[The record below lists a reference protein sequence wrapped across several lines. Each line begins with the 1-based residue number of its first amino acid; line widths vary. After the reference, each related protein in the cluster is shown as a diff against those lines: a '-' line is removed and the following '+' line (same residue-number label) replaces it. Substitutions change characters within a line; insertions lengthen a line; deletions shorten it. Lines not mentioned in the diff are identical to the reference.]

1 MPPVDPP
8 SPAPA
13 GWPELVGLVR
23 LLRRSLPLVLGFA
36 AVTAAGAAVMAASG
50 RPVYEAA
57 ALLTLGGDRSSSG
70 FTPPVL
76 SADGILRLL
85 RSRTILAAT
94 KTALE
99 AEGAS
104 PGASLDVEAELLA
117 SRRGE
122 LGNTSL
128 LELTARA
135 VSGEEAARIANTW
148 AAVFTASELADVQR
162 AALRDALDALQ
173 VEAIKS
179 RDRHAR
185 AQDRVTSLARQL
197 ETIPATLTLKSR
209 LTEAQWLAESSRTGA
224 ATPALG
230 TVEGQQV
237 NPLHTQ
243 VGAELRTAQAEA
255 DSLGPQ
261 VAELEASLAE
271 ARRLL
276 ARLDA
281 GEVLEVDLGVLAR
294 TAPRLALPV
303 VGTVQRVQAAV
314 APRQPQPRAVGSKAA
329 LAGVGGAILGFFA
342 AALLELAR
350 GMPRSS
356 RDPAPVP

>member
-1 MPPVDPP
+1 MPSADPP

-13 GWPELVGLVR
+13 TLPELAGLVR
-23 LLRRSLPLVLGFA
+23 LLRRSLPLVAGVAVLA
-36 AVTAAGAAVMAASG
+36 ATGAALIAASG
-50 RPVYEAA
+50 GPVYESA

-76 SADGILRLL
+76 SADGYLRLL

-94 KTALE
+94 KSALDTVGGS
-99 AEGAS
+99 AGA
-104 PGASLDVEAELLA
+104 GLDVDAELLA

-128 LELTARA
+128 LELSARA
-135 VSGEEAARIANTW
+135 DSGEEAARIANTW
-148 AAVFTASELADVQR
+148 AAVFAASELADVQR

-185 AQDRVTSLARQL
+185 AQDRVASLARQL
-197 ETIPATLTLKSR
+197 ETIAPTLTLKSR

-237 NPLHTQ
+237 NPLYTQ
-243 VGAELRTAQAEA
+243 VGSELRTAQAEA

-261 VAELEASLAE
+261 VMELEASIAE

-281 GEVLEVDLGVLAR
+281 GETLEIDLQALAH

-356 RDPAPVP
+356 RDPAPGP